1 MKKLLIVGGGTAG
14 WLAALFINN
23 KFKNFDVTV
32 IESSSIGILGAGEGS
47 TPHLINFFDRLGIPV
62 SDLIKHAGAT
72 IKNGIKFTNWNNDNK
87 HYYHGFTDNS
97 ILNHPDMNA
106 ASIDIPV
113 LALLTIAKGD
123 HLDDVTLTS
132 LLSEANKVK
141 FTKQDQIDP
150 SVNRICD
157 FNIHGN
163 YSIHFN
169 ARKLASYLKHLAIA
183 RGVNHIDAT
192 VTDFDINPNGKVEGV
207 QLINTVDS
215 SKSIK
220 ECDFVID
227 CSGFKRLLVDKI
239 YKSPWK
245 SYADKL
251 PVNRALPFFIDYKPD
266 EDIPPYTESIAMKYG
281 WVWKIP
287 VEGRYGCGYV
297 FDSSLISDQ
306 QAKQEVEDMLGVGIN
321 FPTSFNFS
329 AGYFEKPWNK
339 NSLALG
345 LSSGFIEPLEAT
357 SIWSTITALEDFAE
371 HIDGF
376 LHENDLSIEIFNQK
390 FCEMQDDIF
399 NFVFLHYITKRSDTE
414 FWNKFKN
421 TNKYS
426 KPVKDYL
433 NYSDKWIAWKN
444 NFKFGTYFI
453 DESYLQVGFGLGHF
467 SQSTAQNIFKSLD
480 SDLVTLDL
488 RYNQF
493 RQNLNISNFENHKEF
508 LKYLC
513 Q

>member
-23 KFKNFDVTV
+23 RFKNFDVTV

-47 TPHLINFFDRLGIPV
+47 TPHLIYFLDKLGIPV

-72 IKNGIKFTNWNNDNK
+72 IKNGIKFTNWNNDNT
-87 HYYHGFTDNS
+87 HYYHGFIDSNS
-97 ILNHPDMNA
+97 ALHHPDKNVA
-106 ASIDIPV
+106 DLPV
-113 LALLTIAKGD
+113 LALLTIANGQR
-123 HLDDVTLTS
+123 LDDVTLTS
-132 LLSEANKVK
+132 LLSESNKVK
-141 FTKQDQIDP
+141 FTKHNKIDY
-150 SVNRICD
+150 SNNRILD
-157 FNIHGN
+157 FVGHGY

-169 ARKLASYLKHLAIA
+169 ARKLASFLKQLAVA
-183 RGVNHIDAT
+183 RGVKHIDAT
-192 VTDFDINPNGKVEGV
+192 VVDFDFTIDKKVKSV
-207 QLINTVDS
+207 HLINTEDS
-215 SKSIK
+215 LESTK
-220 ECDFVID
+220 ECDFIID

-239 YKSPWK
+239 YESPWK

-281 WVWKIP
+281 WMWKIP

-297 FDSSLISDQ
+297 FDSSLISDD
-306 QAKQEVEDMLGVGIN
+306 QAKQEVEDMLGASVDI
-321 FPTSFNFS
+321 PTAFNFS

-339 NSLALG
+339 NTLALG

-357 SIWSTITALEDFAE
+357 SIWSTITALEDFAN

-376 LHENDLSIEIFNQK
+376 LKENEYSIETFNQK

-399 NFVFLHYITKRSDTE
+399 DFVFFHYITKRTDTE
-414 FWNKFKN
+414 FWNKFKS
-421 TNKYS
+421 TDEYTKII
-426 KPVKDYL
+426 KDYL
-433 NYSDKWIAWKN
+433 NYSNTWLAWKN
-444 NFKFGTYFI
+444 NFKFGINFGH
-453 DESYLQVGFGLGHF
+453 ESYLQVGFGLGHF
-467 SQSTAQNIFKSLD
+467 SQTTAQDIFRSLD
-480 SDLVTLDL
+480 LNFKELDL
-488 RYNQF
+488 KYNQF
-493 RQNLNISNFENHKEF
+493 RQNLNTSNFENHKEF